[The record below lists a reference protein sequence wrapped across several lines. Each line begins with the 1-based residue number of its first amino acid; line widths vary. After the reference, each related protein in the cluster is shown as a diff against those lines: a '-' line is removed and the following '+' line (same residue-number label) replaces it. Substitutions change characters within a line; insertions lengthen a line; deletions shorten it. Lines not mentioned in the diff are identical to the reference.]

1 MFQQTLPPLISHLEK
16 ANNQIYDYRFSFKE
30 SILMYIFLS
39 NNSEKYRLMDQ
50 IKSEKGSLL
59 FPKRPQETLEKES
72 LKVWDRLVRKSRG
85 Q

>member
-39 NNSEKYRLMDQ
+39 NNSGKYRLENDGPNK
-50 IKSEKGSLL
+50 IRKGKPIILRCSD
-59 FPKRPQETLEKES
+59 PKRPLKKIPKS
-72 LKVWDRLVRKSRG
+72 LG
-85 Q
+85 QAG